1 MNDGWMTAAGWMTV
15 TFFASQ
21 SSKIRSH
28 ISKHNHSILLMKSG
42 TINKNL
48 ENRIPNK
55 TIPAQLANIS
65 MH

>member
-1 MNDGWMTAAGWMTV
+1 MTAA
-15 TFFASQ
+15 FFTSQ
-21 SSKIRSH
+21 SSKVRSH
-28 ISKHNHSILLMKSG
+28 ISKHNHSILLKKSG